1 MRRQLIT
8 EVRVLIALGLAK
20 QCERGAL
27 PRQSAYAQLVEQHGF
42 AGHTANAYLNCY
54 KHLRNGTPMKA
65 TVNAAAIRLMLD
77 DLAQLGPGELLTA
90 LQALMGHIQYLE
102 RLPNSTNVERGLRA
116 VHQSYK
122 EQLAGLAE
130 LESLPVDLEE
140 KVQISLTDSASA
152 RAKRLTQAAKKPRVI
167 YRVVRE
173 YDRNPDVVAE
183 VLLRANG
190 CCERCSN
197 PAPFLR
203 RRDDTPYLEVHH
215 IQQLAK
221 GGDDTVANAIAL
233 CPNCHRESHY
243 GPLRVSQAP

>member
-1 MRRQLIT
+1 MRRQLVT
-8 EVRVLIALGLAK
+8 EDRVLIALGLAK
-20 QCERGAL
+20 LCERGAL
-27 PRQSAYAQLVEQHGF
+27 SRQSAYTQLVEQHGF

-54 KHLRNGTPMKA
+54 KHLRHGTPMTA
-65 TVNAAAIRLMLD
+65 TVNSAAIRLMLD
-77 DLAQLGPGELLTA
+77 DLTPLGPGALLTA

-102 RLPNSTNVERGLRA
+102 GLANSTSVERGLRA
-116 VHQSYK
+116 VHQSYM
-122 EQLAGLAE
+122 ERLAVMAE
-130 LESLPVDLEE
+130 LESLPANLEE
-140 KVQISLTDSASA
+140 RVQVSLADSASA
-152 RAKRLTQAAKKPRVI
+152 RTKRLVQATQKPKVI

-183 VLLRANG
+183 VLLRAKG

-197 PAPFLR
+197 PAPFVR
-203 RRDDTPYLEVHH
+203 RCDHTPYLEVHH

-243 GPLRVSQAP
+243 GPLQAS